1 MAIALLLLLV
11 IPIVF
16 LQRAQNAEARGRAS
30 MTASVST
37 FRSSALV
44 FGFAFLY
51 VPILSLIVYSFNKSR
66 LVTVW
71 GGFSTQWYGR
81 LFDNQQ
87 ILDAA
92 WLSLQDRG
100 DQRDRR
106 GRSSARSRD
115 SRSRASASFRGRT
128 LFSGMTTAPLV
139 MPEVIT
145 GLSLLLLFVAMEQ
158 LFGWP
163 AGRGVTTI
171 TIAHMTLTMAYVTV
185 IVQSR
190 LSTLDDSLEEAAMD
204 LGARPAKIFFVIT
217 LPIIAP
223 ALVSGWLLAFTIS
236 LDDLVISSFV
246 SGPGSS
252 TLPMVIFSK
261 VRLGVSPDINALASI
276 MVLLVTVGVVI
287 AGIVMSRQ
295 EKRRQRDM
303 QMAAGGK

>member
-1 MAIALLLLLV
+1 MK
-11 IPIVF
+11 
-16 LQRAQNAEARGRAS
+16 QS
-30 MTASVST
+30 ST
-37 FRSSALV
+37 FRLSVLA

-51 VPILSLIVYSFNKSR
+51 IPILSLIVYSFNKSR

-81 LFDNQQ
+81 LLDNRQ

-92 WLSLQDRG
+92 WLSVKIAATNATGAVILGTLAGLALARF
-100 DQRDRR
+100 
-106 GRSSARSRD
+106 GR
-115 SRSRASASFRGRT
+115 FRGRT
-128 LFSGMTTAPLV
+128 LLSGMTTAPLV

-145 GLSLLLLFVAMEQ
+145 GLSLLMLFVVLDSALKQ
-158 LFGWP
+158 AFGWNLE
-163 AGRGVTTI
+163 RGFTTI
-171 TIAHMTLTMAYVTV
+171 TIAHITLTLAYVTV

-190 LSTLDDSLEEAAMD
+190 LSSVDDSLEEAAMD

-236 LDDLVISSFV
+236 LDDLVITSFV
-246 SGPGSS
+246 SGPGAS

-261 VRLGVSPDINALASI
+261 VRLGVSPDINALATI
-276 MVLLVTVGVVI
+276 IVLLVTLGVI
-287 AGIVMSRQ
+287 AAGIFMARQ

-303 QMAAGGK
+303 QMAAAAK